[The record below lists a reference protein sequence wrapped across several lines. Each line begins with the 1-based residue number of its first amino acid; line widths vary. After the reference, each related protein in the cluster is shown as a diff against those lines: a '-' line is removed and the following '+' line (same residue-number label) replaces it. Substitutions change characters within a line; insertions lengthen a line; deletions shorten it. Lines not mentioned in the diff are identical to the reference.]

1 MTVKTIGLCK
11 KFKIVIVLF
20 LVACTLTIGHAAAQ
34 DIDKKI
40 IGRWYMRKDFDFPE
54 YDNKTTSHAVQ
65 EFYPNGTMTEERQ
78 ILGKFKDAGVV
89 YSCHI
94 VSDYSW
100 SVSGNVLYQKLLA
113 TNGTIDFYTLNG
125 EDASPSD
132 FARKICDIDKKYIL
146 KTSAYKII
154 KIDDKENLYS
164 QVDSNGKEVIKRDLR
179 TQFDMLKYKIKK

>member
-1 MTVKTIGLCK
+1 MIIKTISISK

-20 LVACTLTIGHAAAQ
+20 LVACTLAIGHATAQ

-40 IGRWYMRKDFDFPE
+40 TGRWYMRNDLDFPE
-54 YDNKTTSHAVQ
+54 FDYKTIYHAVQ

-113 TNGTIDFYTLNG
+113 NNGTIEFYTLNG

-132 FARKICDIDKKYIL
+132 FARKVCDIDKKYIL